1 MVLGP
6 GSYSRQGLYR
16 QCGGPHGGEV
26 EPPACRDPERT
37 KAARLSGQQ
46 RRIRHAPDALPGLK
60 RGNARPALGGGSSGP
75 HLSLRRFLSISPRSC
90 PGSSLLADPARI
102 AQRSTPT
109 NRKTALRPLREE
121 GGQNL

>member
-46 RRIRHAPDALPGLK
+46 RRIRQAADALPGLK
-60 RGNARPALGGGSSGP
+60 RGNACAALGGGSSGP
-75 HLSLRRFLSISPRSC
+75 YLSLRRFLSISPRSC
-90 PGSSLLADPARI
+90 PGSSLLDDPAKI
-102 AQRSTPT
+102 AQRSPSP
-109 NRKTALRPLREE
+109 NGKTALARTPREKRE
-121 GGQNL
+121 G